1 MDTFFYSAATGGEK
15 ELCVEAVPLGTI
27 AEAVS
32 TPVYCYSQTAMRERY
47 TAFADA
53 FAKLGARIC
62 FAVKANA
69 NLAVIRTFADAG
81 AGADVVSEGEMRRA
95 LDAGI
100 APEGIIFSGVGKS
113 ADEMD
118 AALDAGIG
126 QFNVESEPEL
136 QLLNAVASSKRL
148 RAPVALRV
156 NPDVE
161 ADSHDKVSTGRK
173 HDKFGIPFE
182 RADTLYREAA
192 SLPGI
197 DVLGLAVHIG
207 SQIVRLDPFE
217 QAFARIV
224 DLIARLDADGQT
236 VSRLDLGGGL
246 GIAYDEESPP
256 TPADYAALVA
266 RLTRGLD
273 LELAIEPGR
282 ALVGPTGVL
291 LTRVLY
297 VNETTKTFV
306 IVDAAMNDLLRPAL
320 YNAHHPVWPVRKPEQ
335 CDAVVTVDLVG
346 PVCESGDIFARDR
359 AMVLPAAGDLLAIGA
374 AGAYGAVMASS
385 YNGRALVPEVL
396 VSGDKFAVVRTRPNF
411 DDMIRGETLAP
422 WQGKV
427 GR

>member
-1 MDTFFYSAATGGEK
+1 MDAFPYSAAHGGEP
-15 ELCVEAVPLGTI
+15 ELCVDAVPLSAI
-27 AEAVS
+27 AEAVG

-47 TAFADA
+47 ASFAGAFAA
-53 FAKLGARIC
+53 LGARIC

-81 AGADVVSEGEMRRA
+81 ASADVVSEGEMRRA
-95 LDAGI
+95 LAAGMT
-100 APEGIIFSGVGKS
+100 PEGIIFSGVGKS

-118 AALDAGIG
+118 VALDAGIG

-136 QLLNAVASSKRL
+136 QLLNMVASSKGL

-156 NPDVE
+156 NPDVA

-182 RADTLYREAA
+182 RTGALYGEAA

-197 DVLGLAVHIG
+197 EMLGLAVHIG

-217 QAFARIV
+217 QAFARIAELV
-224 DLIARLDADGQT
+224 SQLRAEGQT

-246 GIAYDEESPP
+246 GIAYDGETPP

-266 RLTRGLD
+266 RLIGGLD

-282 ALVGPTGVL
+282 ALVGPAGVL

-297 VNETTKTFV
+297 VKETAKTFV
-306 IVDAAMNDLLRPAL
+306 IVDAAMNDLLRPTL
-320 YNAHHPVWPVRKPEQ
+320 YNAHHPVWPIRQPGLE
-335 CDAVVTVDLVG
+335 APAITVDLVG
-346 PVCESGDIFARDR
+346 PVCESGDVFAQDR
-359 AMVLPAAGDLLAIGA
+359 AMALPAAGDLLAIGA

-396 VSGDKFAVVRTRPNF
+396 VSGDRFSVVRTRPDF
-411 DDMIRGETLAP
+411 DAMIAGETFAP
-422 WQGKV
+422 WQG
-427 GR
+427 